1 MKVNQKAWNWL
12 IVTASNDLQAAAYRS
27 LLKAREGSSLLAS
40 FEKWQ
45 VIPDPGGQRVGSG
58 GSTVFCLMEIASMAI
73 LEADFPV
80 DSWEKLEELLGSQR
94 VMIIH
99 AGGDSR
105 RLPAYAPC
113 GKLFVPIPRCNESV
127 AEASG
132 YSFSL
137 FDRLLSDLAQLPAGK
152 ESQGQYLVVSGDA
165 LLLYDPNEIRFDFSG
180 MTAVGV
186 SRPLNECLKH
196 GVLCADADARVRF
209 YLQKPTR
216 QLMES
221 TGAILNSNH
230 GLLDAGLMSFDAHFA
245 VKLMQSLNVEFGP
258 GERLKWNNNF
268 LSLTMEKGLDFYR
281 EICCALGTE
290 SSFECYLRSV
300 RQSGSLWPEVK
311 LESLYKGLKDSPFYC
326 QIVSWCDFLHFG
338 ATAQLISSA
347 QSLIEWNS
355 KKKEETSRKFVLNSR
370 VRSPDM
376 LAGTSYWIEGCQIES
391 QLFLEGENVLTG
403 LTIKNAQRFPRGC
416 CLDIS
421 EGVQPNGSSC
431 WFIRPYGVGDSFKE
445 SLEGKG
451 TFCNLPLK
459 EWLSKSGIEP
469 EWVWDNY
476 EEGEKCTLWNARFFP
491 ALGNPADY
499 QDWLWYYEPE
509 KARKNPALIDRF
521 LNTPRYDCSTMAR
534 LVDLEK
540 FHVRRLT
547 LNGIGDDRI
556 TNKTQ
561 NEK

>member
-1 MKVNQKAWNWL
+1 MKVNRKTWNWL
-12 IVTASNDLQAAAYRS
+12 IVTASNELQAAAYRS
-27 LLKAREGSSLLAS
+27 LVKAREGSSLLAS
-40 FEKWQ
+40 FERWL
-45 VIPDPGGQRVGSG
+45 VIADPGGQRVGSG
-58 GSTVFCLMEIASMAI
+58 GSTVFCLMEIASMAMQ
-73 LEADFPV
+73 EAHFPV
-80 DSWEKLEELLGSQR
+80 DSWEKLGELLSTQR
-94 VMIIH
+94 IMIIH

-113 GKLFVPIPRCNESV
+113 GKLFVPIPRFNDGI

-137 FDRLLSDLAQLPAGK
+137 FDRLVSDLVQLPAGK
-152 ESQGQYLVVSGDA
+152 EGQGQCLVVSGDA
-165 LLLYDPNEIRFDFSG
+165 LLLYNPSEIRFDFSG

-196 GVLCADADARVRF
+196 GVLCADADVRVRF

-230 GLLDAGLMSFDAHFA
+230 GLLDAGLMSFDAQFA
-245 VKLMQSLNVEFGP
+245 IKLMQSLKVEFGS
-258 GERLKWNNNF
+258 EKRLKWNNNF

-290 SSFECYLRSV
+290 TSFEHYLRTV
-300 RQSGSLWPEVK
+300 RQSGSLWPEED
-311 LESLYKGLKDSPFYC
+311 LESLYRGLKDLPFYC
-326 QIVSWCDFLHFG
+326 QIMSWCDFLHFG

-347 QSLIEWNS
+347 QILVEWSS
-355 KKKEETSRKFVLNSR
+355 KGKEGTSREFVLNSR
-370 VRSPDM
+370 VRNLDM
-376 LAGTSYWIEGCQIES
+376 LAGKSYWIEGCQIEN

-403 LTIKNAQRFPRGC
+403 LSIRKEQRFPRGC

-421 EGVQPNGSSC
+421 EGVQPNGNSC
-431 WFIRPYGVGDSFKE
+431 WFIRPYGVEDSFKE
-445 SLEGKG
+445 SLKGKG

-469 EWVWDNY
+469 EWVWDNF
-476 EEGEKCTLWNARFFP
+476 EEEEKCTLWNARFFP
-491 ALGNPADY
+491 ALGNSADY
-499 QDWLWYYEPE
+499 LDWLWYYEPE
-509 KARKNPALIDRF
+509 KALNNPVHINRF

-540 FHVRRLT
+540 FHVSRST
-547 LNGIGDDRI
+547 LNGIG
-556 TNKTQ
+556 
-561 NEK
+561 